1 MNQGVQIRIGGPI
14 TPIVKRLM
22 IINGSIF
29 LLQQF
34 TGLFVPGFIER
45 IFGLSHYGIFYEFK
59 IWQPFTY
66 MFIHGGWMHIIFNLI
81 ALWMFAG
88 ELEQMWGGR
97 AFLRYYIFSGLGA
110 GFFIVIMNFIVFN
123 RTGNA
128 PVTIGASGAIYG
140 ILLAYGITWPNR
152 EVLLYF
158 VLPVK
163 IKYLVIAFGLMEFF
177 GTLSGVVGSG
187 GNISHIGHLGGLIS
201 GYIYIMYKMG
211 GISRPEDER
220 SKYNGNVHLINEFLK
235 KERLKRKQQE
245 VNNRIEAKK
254 VIDVLLEKIARE
266 GMSSLSPKER
276 KMLEWAR
283 KHYYPANGDVVH

>member
-14 TPIVKRLM
+14 TPIVKKLM

-29 LLQQF
+29 LFQQF
-34 TGLFVPGFIER
+34 MGLSMPGVMER
-45 IFGLSHYGIFYEFK
+45 IFGLSHTGIFYEFK

-66 MFIHGGWMHIIFNLI
+66 MFIHGSWMHIIFNLI

-88 ELEQMWGGR
+88 ELEQMWGSR
-97 AFLRYYIFSGLGA
+97 FFLRYYLFSGLGA
-110 GFFIVIMNFIVFN
+110 GFFILIMNFIVFN
-123 RTGNA
+123 RFGSA

-158 VLPVK
+158 ILPVK
-163 IKYLVIAFGLMEFF
+163 IKYLIIAFGLMEFF
-177 GTLSGVVGSG
+177 GTLSSVAGSG

-201 GYIYIMYKMG
+201 GYIYMVYKRG
-211 GISRPEDER
+211 GSQPEDE
-220 SKYNGNVHLINEFLK
+220 KPGNNNVHLINEFLK

-245 VNNRIEAKK
+245 IDKRVEAKNI
-254 VIDVLLEKIARE
+254 IDELLEKIARD
-266 GMSSLSPKER
+266 GMASLSPKER
-276 KMLEWAR
+276 KLLEWAR
-283 KHYYPANGDVVH
+283 KHYYPADGDVVH